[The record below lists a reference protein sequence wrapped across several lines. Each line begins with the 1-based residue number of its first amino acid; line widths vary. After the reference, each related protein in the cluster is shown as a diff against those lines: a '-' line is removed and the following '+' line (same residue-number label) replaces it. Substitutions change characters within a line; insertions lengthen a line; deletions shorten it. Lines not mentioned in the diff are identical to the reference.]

1 MKNKASITA
10 LMSAFVRAFHT
21 ENDDTPAFRDNAAR
35 RLFSDEEYSQMS
47 SYIVSGADFFAPKLK
62 GSNFSREDILEYIVN
77 TQLAPTPVARARYCE
92 DCLKNAVMTGT
103 EQYVILGAGYDTFA
117 WRESELMK
125 KLTVFEADHPLTQAD
140 KRERLERAGMVIP
153 KNLRLVPVDFTTDS
167 LKDKLLE
174 SGFDMT
180 KKTFFSWLGVTF
192 YLTEEQI
199 RGTLSE
205 IAAIS
210 SEGSEVVFDCADDGL
225 FGSDIL
231 RVKNMVSMALAGG
244 EPMKF
249 CCRPEYLTTLLED
262 CGFLIYEDLSP
273 DDIDSQVLGNSVLTA
288 FEHIHYIRAVIK
300 NTGRINTKEKILR
313 TALRLFSMRGYDA
326 VSVRDISRE
335 LGITQAAL
343 YKHFKSK
350 QDIFDTIYNKA
361 AELYDKNS
369 VFMKNDT
376 ELPKDFSVEQLI
388 EQTKAQMKF
397 SLHNPAIS
405 QYRRTLTI
413 EQYRNDDLRAIQTQR
428 SYTDIMNY
436 HKHLFRRLM
445 DAGIFIDGDE
455 EIMALQYF
463 SPVSMLLFLCDREP
477 WREGE
482 ATALLEKH
490 IRQFFTMYKNNS

>member
-1 MKNKASITA
+1 MENKASITA
-10 LMSAFVRAFHT
+10 LMSAFVRAYHT
-21 ENDDTPAFRDNAAR
+21 ENDDSPAFCDDAAR
-35 RLFSDEEYSQMS
+35 RLLTDEEYAQVGG
-47 SYIVSGADFFAPKLK
+47 YIVSGADFFAPKLK
-62 GSNFSREDILEYIVN
+62 GSDFSREDILEYIVN
-77 TQLAPTPVARARYCE
+77 TQLAPTPVARASYCE
-92 DCLKNAVMTGT
+92 SCLKTAVMAGVT
-103 EQYVILGAGYDTFA
+103 QYVILGAGYDTFA
-117 WRESELMK
+117 WRDNDYAK
-125 KLTVFEADHPLTQAD
+125 KLDIFEVDHPLTQAD
-140 KRERLERAGMVIP
+140 KRERIKRAGMDIP
-153 KNLRLVPVDFTTDS
+153 QNLRFVPVDFTKDS

-205 IAAIS
+205 IAAVS
-210 SEGSEVVFDCADDGL
+210 SEGSEIVFDCADDGL
-225 FGSDIL
+225 FTSGIQ

-273 DDIDSQVLGNSVLTA
+273 DDIDSQVLGSSVLTA

-313 TALRLFSMRGYDA
+313 TALRLFSLRGYDA

-350 QDIFDTIYNKA
+350 QDIFDNIRERA
-361 AELYDKNS
+361 VMLYEKNS
-369 VFMKNDT
+369 LFFKDNDDIDAEFT
-376 ELPKDFSVEQLI
+376 AESLL
-388 EQTKAQMKF
+388 EQTGAQMKF

-405 QYRRTLTI
+405 QYRRMLTL
-413 EQYRNDDLRAIQTQR
+413 EQYRSDEMRAMQTKR
-428 SYTDIMNY
+428 SYTDILEY

-445 DAGIFIDGDE
+445 DKGVFIEGDE
-455 EIMALQYF
+455 EVMALQYF
-463 SPVSMLLFLCDREP
+463 SPVSILLFLCDREP

-482 ATALLEKH
+482 AMELLEKH
-490 IRQFFTMYKNNS
+490 VRQFFMMYKK